1 MFRGLLPR
9 KAICTCNNNVTA
21 LHLTAVSEF
30 LYLYEKRNRKDWVQ
44 QNKFMF
50 LAAVSGQGNCKSQQ
64 RVQKSSHYTT
74 LRRANNMNT
83 LYQNIRIV
91 PCFWNCKARLS
102 ILIRPCM
109 FLLGIFSSLNKN
121 QQRKM
126 FGLTCVNLFLL
137 YSLFKKNST
146 LPSDKSI
153 KYCLMIRP
161 QINY

>member
-9 KAICTCNNNVTA
+9 KAIYTCNNNVIA
-21 LHLTAVSEF
+21 LHLTAVSEY

-74 LRRANNMNT
+74 LRRANNMNI

-109 FLLGIFSSLNKN
+109 FLHAWNIFFFKQKPTTQDVWINVCK
-121 QQRKM
+121 
-126 FGLTCVNLFLL
+126 FILTIF
-137 YSLFKKNST
+137 
-146 LPSDKSI
+146 I
-153 KYCLMIRP
+153 I
-161 QINY
+161 

>member
-9 KAICTCNNNVTA
+9 KAIYTCNNNVIA
-21 LHLTAVSEF
+21 LHLTAVSEY

-50 LAAVSGQGNCKSQQ
+50 LAA
-64 RVQKSSHYTT
+64 

>member
-30 LYLYEKRNRKDWVQ
+30 LYLSEKRNRKDWVQ

-64 RVQKSSHYTT
+64 RVQKRSHHTT

-91 PCFWNCKARLS
+91 P
-102 ILIRPCM
+102 
-109 FLLGIFSSLNKN
+109 
-121 QQRKM
+121 Q
-126 FGLTCVNLFLL
+126 LFLEL
-137 YSLFKKNST
+137 QSQIIYSYSPMHVLAWNIFFFKQKPTTQDVWINVCKFILTIFIILKKFNS
-146 LPSDKSI
+146 SI
-153 KYCLMIRP
+153 R
-161 QINY
+161 